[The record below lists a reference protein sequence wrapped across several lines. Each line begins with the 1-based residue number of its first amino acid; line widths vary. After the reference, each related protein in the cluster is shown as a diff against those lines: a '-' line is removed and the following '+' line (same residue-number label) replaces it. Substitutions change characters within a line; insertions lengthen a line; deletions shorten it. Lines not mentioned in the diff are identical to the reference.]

1 MSAAPVENKVK
12 WSTAAAYIGSA
23 AGMYVL
29 ELIAGEPIIITPL
42 PDVLE
47 PIVLAM
53 IPGVLALLAGLRAK
67 HTPRPDLPTGDGKTL
82 GTR

>member
-1 MSAAPVENKVK
+1 MSAPVENKVK
-12 WSTAAAYIGSA
+12 WSTAAAYVGAA

-29 ELIAGEPIIITPL
+29 ELVAAEPVVITPL

-47 PIVLAM
+47 PMLLAIV
-53 IPGVLALLAGLRAK
+53 PGLLALLAGLRAK
-67 HTPRPDLPTGDGKTL
+67 HTPRPDLPPGDGKTL